1 MITTALFTAKG
12 GVGKSSLTV
21 NLSASLFRFFG
32 KRILV
37 MDCDAQNNAS
47 EYLMGIGRESGS
59 IPETPHTVSDYLR
72 GKCDISDIIH
82 NVSLKDGRK
91 IITSKIDVIPSG
103 TDIDDIESDS
113 LNAYRDIL
121 KTVSSMDDYDY
132 CFIDCPPQKIA
143 SGLAAINAADYLLIP
158 VEAEND
164 SSFSGYTEAVKLVND
179 FRDSRLNETLRILG
193 IVISKAKLSRSSLEK
208 YMVGQCREQFGNA
221 VFDTVIREAAVVNEA
236 FTFRD
241 PVVYYKKSSPVAN
254 DYKHLAEEFIERINV
269 MEERGGVLDV

>member
-47 EYLMGIGRESGS
+47 EYLMGIGREIGS

-121 KTVSSMDDYDY
+121 KTVFSMDDYDY